1 MNCSLCRDT
10 GWLLE
15 CKDKLGVAT
24 MKIIPC
30 LIPDCPHAGRKIELI
45 SVDYLRLKKC
55 SFHPKEKY
63 VMSLSRGNE
72 VESDIELE
80 RR

>member
-15 CKDKLGVAT
+15 CKTKNNIST
-24 MKIIPC
+24 MEIIPC
-30 LIPDCPHAGRKIELI
+30 LIPDCPNSGKKIELM
-45 SVDYLRLKKC
+45 SVDYLKLKRC

-63 VMSLSRGNE
+63 IMSISMGNE
-72 VESDIELE
+72 VERDIEL
-80 RR
+80 